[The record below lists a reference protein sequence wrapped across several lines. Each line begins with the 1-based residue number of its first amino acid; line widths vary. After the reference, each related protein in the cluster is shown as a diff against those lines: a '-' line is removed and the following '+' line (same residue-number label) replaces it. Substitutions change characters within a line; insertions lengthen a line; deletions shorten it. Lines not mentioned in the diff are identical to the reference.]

1 MSGANNQGPP
11 DRLTPIAGDQPIG
24 NVDENG
30 VVRPTQY
37 FFQMM
42 QRILSYL
49 GQPGQGTAT
58 GAPNTN
64 LTVSE
69 QLTYLMNAVDQ
80 AQFGPG
86 AAAIGL
92 DGRVSTIERLL
103 RRLPWYT
110 PKHPRSPAPDFV
122 IPGAP
127 AKPAAIF
134 RIPNGPLQRVPYQWF
149 PAAPTPP
156 TIGGSGTVT
165 DIATGTGLTGGPITN
180 SGTVSFASIGA
191 SEILGNPSATS
202 APPIPLAIGSGLS
215 LSAGGTL
222 SASGSGG
229 TVTDVATS
237 GAGISGGPITT
248 TGTLTV
254 EWNAGTVSALDA
266 NSLAINSG
274 TLQATG
280 VKGSTS
286 GSAIAAGYI
295 GELLTAKATE
305 ASSTVTL
312 TLASPGVVNWPAHG
326 LSPLSVV
333 QFATNGSLPTGLTA
347 GTNYYVTAGA
357 SLLTNSFQ
365 VSTTIAN
372 AVAGTSVNF
381 TGSQSGTQTA
391 VNSAAVPTATGVDI
405 VALQVT
411 AGIWDIWGQLH
422 IGNGGA
428 ATINEFAAFIATI
441 SHTPPAITQG
451 GYNKLNGVTTGGE
464 LTLPTGSA
472 PMVFSSLTTIYLSTN
487 LISNATV
494 GVGGVL
500 FARRVG

>member
-1 MSGANNQGPP
+1 MSGANTQGPP

-122 IPGAP
+122 IPGTP
-127 AKPAAIF
+127 AKPAVIF
-134 RIPNGPLQRVPYQWF
+134 RTPNGPLQRVPYQWF

-156 TIGGSGTVT
+156 TAGGS
-165 DIATGTGLTGGPITN
+165 
-180 SGTVSFASIGA
+180 
-191 SEILGNPSATS
+191 
-202 APPIPLAIGSGLS
+202 
-215 LSAGGTL
+215 
-222 SASGSGG
+222 G

-254 EWNAGTVSALDA
+254 EWNAGEVTGLNADT
-266 NSLAINSG
+266 LAINAD
-274 TLQATG
+274 TLEVVG
-280 VKGSTS
+280 VVGNVS
-286 GSAIAAGYI
+286 GSPAPAGII
-295 GELLTAKATE
+295 GEVIEGTTTGADDTCTI
-305 ASSTVTL
+305 SI
-312 TLASPGVVNWPAHG
+312 ASPAVITVGAGHGSLGIFPVVFFTTGA
-326 LSPLSVV
+326 
-333 QFATNGSLPTGLTA
+333 LPTGLSSNTLYWA
-347 GTNYYVTAGA
+347 TYINAT
-357 SLLTNSFQ
+357 TFH

-372 AVAGTSVNF
+372 AVAGTYIPTSG
-381 TGSQSGTQTA
+381 TQSGTQSAVLNAPVTGSNQDVAAIILTPGQWGIWGGLSWISSSGTSTNSSIWLNNVSATRPTTDLTA
-391 VNSAAVPTATGVDI
+391 VDSLLNSQQTFGFN
-405 VALQVT
+405 Q
-411 AGIWDIWGQLH
+411 AGIYLER
-422 IGNGGA
+422 NVSA
-428 ATINEFAAFIATI
+428 N
-441 SHTPPAITQG
+441 TP
-451 GYNKLNGVTTGGE
+451 
-464 LTLPTGSA
+464 
-472 PMVFSSLTTIYLSTN
+472 IYLSGIIAGT
-487 LISNATV
+487 SGW
-494 GVGGVL
+494 GVYGQII
-500 FARRVG
+500 ARRVG